1 MTLAF
6 LFGVTAAAS
15 RPLFANWSKLTFLF
29 VGERLAGCVGE
40 AMMLSGLLPSDVGG
54 EDSGDEFVDDCGL
67 VGVGL
72 DSGVLGR

>member
-29 VGERLAGCVGE
+29 VGERLAGCVGGV
-40 AMMLSGLLPSDVGG
+40 MMAFGLLPSDVGG

>member
-6 LFGVTAAAS
+6 LFGVTAVAS
-15 RPLFANWSKLTFLF
+15 RSLFANWSKLTFLF
-29 VGERLAGCVGE
+29 VGESFSGCVGE
-40 AMMLSGLLPSDVGG
+40 VMMLSGLLPSDVGG
-54 EDSGDEFVDDCGL
+54 EDSGDEFADDTGL

>member
-1 MTLAF
+1 VTLAF
-6 LFGVTAAAS
+6 LFGVTTAAS
-15 RPLFANWSKLTFLF
+15 RPLFANWSKLTFLLM
-29 VGERLAGCVGE
+29 GERLAGCVGE

-54 EDSGDEFVDDCGL
+54 EDSGEEFVDDCGL

>member
-1 MTLAF
+1 
-6 LFGVTAAAS
+6 
-15 RPLFANWSKLTFLF
+15 
-29 VGERLAGCVGE
+29 
-40 AMMLSGLLPSDVGG
+40 MMLFGLLPSDVGG

>member
-1 MTLAF
+1 
-6 LFGVTAAAS
+6 LFGVIAAAS

-29 VGERLAGCVGE
+29 VEERLAGCVGE

-54 EDSGDEFVDDCGL
+54 EDSGDESVDDCGL